1 MIDVRELRIGNYVYL
16 GSPDI
21 YWGGVRINS
30 RKQLAGDIGM

>member
-21 YWGGVRINS
+21 YWGGTH
-30 RKQLAGDIGM
+30 KQPEATCR